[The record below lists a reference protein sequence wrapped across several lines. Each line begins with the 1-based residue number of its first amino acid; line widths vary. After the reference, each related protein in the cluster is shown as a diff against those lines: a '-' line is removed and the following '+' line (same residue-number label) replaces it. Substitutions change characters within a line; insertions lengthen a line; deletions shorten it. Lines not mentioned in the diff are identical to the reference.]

1 MKDESFKVEIEFCG
15 WSARYVAER
24 TWTPDQKIKRIGQD
38 KILLTFTVSSE
49 PELISWVLSFGAE
62 ARVMRPGWVREE
74 VKEFAQEN
82 N

>member
-24 TWTPDQKIKRIGQD
+24 TWTPDQKIKRIGDD
-38 KILLTFTVSSE
+38 KILLTFTASSE

-62 ARVMRPGWVREE
+62 
-74 VKEFAQEN
+74 N